1 MTVNFAERLRQ
12 FRTEKGL
19 SQQQLAVKMM
29 VDRSSIARWENGTR
43 SPDITL
49 MPRLSECL
57 GVDVSDLL
65 NDDSAEPVIP
75 RIILVDDEKPNLT
88 GGLRV
93 LTETLPGAEITG
105 FVRPSEA
112 LMFAKS
118 NPVNLAIL
126 DIELGRSNGFEL
138 CEKLT
143 ALHPETNVVFLTAWP
158 EHSLEAWKTDAC
170 GFLVKPLLPADV
182 MAILPKLK
190 YPLPDS
196 IFQSGGGNEKVNIG
210 WMDFINLSVGIAGVT
225 MTMLG
230 LLVTLIYRPVD
241 HVMRQYFLL
250 FFSLLIVY
258 TGSIFVGQ
266 IVDYLENPGLVF
278 RGSVFLESL
287 SSSLLMPLLTA

>member
-1 MTVNFAERLRQ
+1 MTVSFAERLRKL
-12 FRTEKGL
+12 RTEKGL

-49 MPRLSECL
+49 MPRLAECL

-65 NDDSAEPVIP
+65 DDGSADHAIP
-75 RIILVDDEKPNLT
+75 RIILVDDEKPNLA
-88 GGLRV
+88 GAVRILC
-93 LTETLPGAEITG
+93 ETLPGAEITG
-105 FVRPSEA
+105 FLRPSEA
-112 LMFAKS
+112 LMFARS

-158 EHSLEAWKTDAC
+158 EHSLEAWKTKAC

-182 MAILPKLK
+182 LAILPKLK

-196 IFQSGGGNEKVNIG
+196 IFNRGG
-210 WMDFINLSVGIAGVT
+210 T
-225 MTMLG
+225 
-230 LLVTLIYRPVD
+230 
-241 HVMRQYFLL
+241 
-250 FFSLLIVY
+250 
-258 TGSIFVGQ
+258 
-266 IVDYLENPGLVF
+266 NP
-278 RGSVFLESL
+278 
-287 SSSLLMPLLTA
+287 

>member
-65 NDDSAEPVIP
+65 ADDSTEPVIP
-75 RIILVDDEKPNLT
+75 RVILVDDEKPNLA
-88 GGLRV
+88 GGLRE
-93 LTETLPGAEITG
+93 LCETLPGAEITG
-105 FVRPSEA
+105 FLRPSEA
-112 LMFAKS
+112 LMFAKK
-118 NPVNLAIL
+118 NPINLAIL

-138 CEKLT
+138 CEKLI

-158 EHSLEAWKTDAC
+158 EHALEAWKTDAC

-196 IFQSGGGNEKVNIG
+196 IFQLG
-210 WMDFINLSVGIAGVT
+210 GVT
-225 MTMLG
+225 
-230 LLVTLIYRPVD
+230 
-241 HVMRQYFLL
+241 
-250 FFSLLIVY
+250 
-258 TGSIFVGQ
+258 
-266 IVDYLENPGLVF
+266 NK
-278 RGSVFLESL
+278 
-287 SSSLLMPLLTA
+287 

>member
-1 MTVNFAERLRQ
+1 MTVNFAERLRKL
-12 FRTEKGL
+12 RTEKGI

-49 MPRLSECL
+49 MPRLADCL
-57 GVDVSDLL
+57 GVEVSDLL
-65 NDDSAEPVIP
+65 NDGSEQHIIP
-75 RIILVDDEKPNLT
+75 RVIVVDDEKPNLT
-88 GGLRV
+88 GAVRILC
-93 LTETLPGAEITG
+93 ETLPGAEITG

-112 LMFAKS
+112 LLFAKS

-158 EHSLEAWKTDAC
+158 ENSLKAWKTNAC

-196 IFQSGGGNEKVNIG
+196 
-210 WMDFINLSVGIAGVT
+210 
-225 MTMLG
+225 
-230 LLVTLIYRPVD
+230 
-241 HVMRQYFLL
+241 
-250 FFSLLIVY
+250 
-258 TGSIFVGQ
+258 
-266 IVDYLENPGLVF
+266 VF
-278 RGSVFLESL
+278 NRGE
-287 SSSLLMPLLTA
+287 